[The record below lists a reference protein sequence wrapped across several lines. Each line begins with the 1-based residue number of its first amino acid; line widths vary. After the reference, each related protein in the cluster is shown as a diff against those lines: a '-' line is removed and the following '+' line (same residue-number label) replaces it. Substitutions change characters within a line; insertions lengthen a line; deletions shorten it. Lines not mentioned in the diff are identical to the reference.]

1 MFWISKILLYLL
13 ALKLY
18 RLRCKYLNGQKRC
31 FLTYFQS
38 FCVTAMLLINK
49 IPQNLQKSNNNEMG
63 FWISLSFLINNKNWT
78 FKGFEPRASMSP
90 PLLSSFLS
98 FFLFFFFFFILVPF
112 CACGTKVLFPPLCG
126 LSPPEPSSSSG
137 RVRLFLEAGSH
148 T

>member
-18 RLRCKYLNGQKRC
+18 RLRCKYWNGQKRC

-78 FKGFEPRASMSP
+78 FKGFEPRTSRSP
-90 PLLSSFLS
+90 PLLFSFLS
-98 FFLFFFFFFILVPF
+98 FFIFYFSFSSYSLFVPPAQNF
-112 CACGTKVLFPPLCG
+112 S
-126 LSPPEPSSSSG
+126 SPPFAVGLPPSPAPAG
-137 RVRLFLEAGSH
+137 LELDYC
-148 T
+148 